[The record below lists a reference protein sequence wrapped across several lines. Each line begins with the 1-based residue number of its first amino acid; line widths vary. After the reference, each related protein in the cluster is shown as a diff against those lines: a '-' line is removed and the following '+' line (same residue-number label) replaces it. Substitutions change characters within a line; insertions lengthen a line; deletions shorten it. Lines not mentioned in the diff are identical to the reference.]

1 MREIK
6 FRAWNSYSKTML
18 NNVMYFDQRDGYV
31 GINVITPTASRI
43 TAIMQFTGLHDK
55 NGKEIYEGD
64 VVKVSEPD
72 EDSCMGKEFVYNCE
86 VCFGGGEYRGCFTLK
101 CEEYYRGFALLG
113 YSRNAELEVIGNIYE
128 NPELLE
134 LKR

>member
-1 MREIK
+1 MRDIRFRIYDKVTKYMLDWESIK
-6 FRAWNSYSKTML
+6 QFT
-18 NNVMYFDQRDGYV
+18 FEE
-31 GINVITPTASRI
+31 VIEPPKEDVL
-43 TAIMQFTGLHDK
+43 MQFTGLKDT